1 VVSAAA
7 TLAVA
12 AAAVAGNSIT
22 MFQKDLILDEARKF
36 AALLAKLMGL
46 KAEGN
51 YAEFDHQL
59 NDILQKE
66 YDANLKNLLALS
78 EAEFAERMKA
88 ETYSAEN

>member
-1 VVSAAA
+1 
-7 TLAVA
+7 
-12 AAAVAGNSIT
+12 